1 MSSSSGSPVLPG
13 DCLVVGLAVLEAGVE
28 DADPAVDELAQRLAV
43 GLAAYMKLAAQVAG
57 AW

>member
-1 MSSSSGSPVLPG
+1 MSSSSGFPMLPG

-28 DADPAVDELAQRLAV
+28 DADPAVDGLALGV
-43 GLAAYMKLAAQVAG
+43 GLAACAELAAVVAG